1 MKTVDHDKVD
11 LPLGAGILSAN
22 GIAMDGIMDLDYFQV
37 SPRIKVRVG
46 NFIKISGGPR
56 YERKLMGG
64 MRGVWLVRKIYEDNG
79 EIFLEVNKKSGHVI
93 ESSFNLIRVTGEEK
107 PSKVLDSIINIP
119 HKIKL
124 IKKMGNIND

>member
-1 MKTVDHDKVD
+1 MKT
-11 LPLGAGILSAN
+11 
-22 GIAMDGIMDLDYFQV
+22 DLDYFQV

-56 YERKLMGG
+56 YKNKLMGG

-79 EIFLEVNKKSGHVI
+79 EIFLEVNKKRGHVI
-93 ESSFNLIRVTGEEK
+93 ESSFNLIRVTGEER

>member
-1 MKTVDHDKVD
+1 MGHDKVD
-11 LPLGAGILSAN
+11 LPLGAGILSVN
-22 GIAMDGIMDLDYFQV
+22 GIAMDDIMDLDYFQV
-37 SPRIKVRVG
+37 SPRVKVRVG

-56 YERKLMGG
+56 YENKLMGG

-79 EIFLEVNKKSGHVI
+79 EI
-93 ESSFNLIRVTGEEK
+93 
-107 PSKVLDSIINIP
+107 VLDSIINVP

>member
-46 NFIKISGGPR
+46 KFIKISGGPR
-56 YERKLMGG
+56 YENKLMGG
-64 MRGVWLVRKIYEDNG
+64 MRGVWLVRKIYEDK
-79 EIFLEVNKKSGHVI
+79 EYC
-93 ESSFNLIRVTGEEK
+93 
-107 PSKVLDSIINIP
+107 KVLLNYTELMKP
-119 HKIKL
+119 KFIKDET
-124 IKKMGNIND
+124 IHAVD